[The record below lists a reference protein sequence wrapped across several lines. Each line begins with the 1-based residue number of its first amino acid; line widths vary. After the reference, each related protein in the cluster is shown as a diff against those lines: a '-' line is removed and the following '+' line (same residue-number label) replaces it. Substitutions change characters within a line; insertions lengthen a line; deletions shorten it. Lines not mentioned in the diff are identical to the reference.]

1 MSYEMHFKF
10 DQKSLKNQNFL
21 ICKHPLKR
29 KEIVLK
35 RFFIFSILALSSL
48 QLVEARSK
56 SHKNPVNEK
65 PFVIGSIL
73 GQLGNRMFE
82 VATACA
88 LAWDNNAEPYF
99 PDFAPITR
107 HSYDYNHIFFRCN
120 IHPPKR
126 GIEFEW
132 GSPPFGYD
140 PIPYHPNMKIS
151 GYFQNEKYFAH
162 HRNRLL
168 NLFAP
173 HPDDLKYIQNKYG
186 WIIDHPNAVS
196 VHLRYYYTEK
206 PGEDSFIQYE
216 REYFEKAMALF
227 PESSLFVVT
236 SDNLNF
242 ARQNIPTEGK
252 NVIFIE
258 GEPYYID
265 FFLQSLCKHNI
276 ICNSTFSWWSAWLNR
291 NPNKIVVRP
300 KVWFG
305 GYPDIGGPDEW
316 IKIDALGL
324 QAKQKRF

>member
-1 MSYEMHFKF
+1 
-10 DQKSLKNQNFL
+10 
-21 ICKHPLKR
+21 
-29 KEIVLK
+29 
-35 RFFIFSILALSSL
+35 
-48 QLVEARSK
+48 
-56 SHKNPVNEK
+56 
-65 PFVIGSIL
+65 
-73 GQLGNRMFE
+73 
-82 VATACA
+82 
-88 LAWDNNAEPYF
+88 
-99 PDFAPITR
+99 
-107 HSYDYNHIFFRCN
+107 
-120 IHPPKR
+120 
-126 GIEFEW
+126 
-132 GSPPFGYD
+132 
-140 PIPYHPNMKIS
+140 MKIS

-162 HRNRLL
+162 HRDRLL

-186 WIIDHPNAVS
+186 WIINHPNAVS
-196 VHLRYYYTEK
+196 VHLRYYYSEK

-227 PESSLFVVT
+227 PESSLFIVT

-252 NVIFIE
+252 NVVFIE

-300 KVWFG
+300 KVWMG
-305 GYPDIGGPDEW
+305 GYPDIGGPEEW

-324 QAKQKRF
+324 QAKQKTVTY